1 MDIRFM
7 GLTEPFFKLW
17 KYTTLP
23 QDFGHSNQMIK
34 YVPYFKPLFLGKRIN
49 PDVCFKLR
57 VRLHQ
62 PGVKHFSVPS
72 TVRTNKLWRLI
83 TPRKPV

>member
-34 YVPYFKPLFLGKRIN
+34 YVPFYIF
-49 PDVCFKLR
+49 
-57 VRLHQ
+57 
-62 PGVKHFSVPS
+62 
-72 TVRTNKLWRLI
+72 
-83 TPRKPV
+83 